1 MVARVYTTTEKIKAI
16 ERELGFRR
24 RVYASRVAD
33 GRMKQTDADF
43 QIGVFLAIAD
53 DYRKLADAED
63 KAGRFL

>member
-1 MVARVYTTTEKIKAI
+1 MARVYTTTEKLKAV

-24 RVYASRVAD
+24 RVYASRVAE

-53 DYRKLADAED
+53 DYRTLAEAED
-63 KAGRFL
+63 KAGRLL